1 MDTFSLQNIHPHQ
14 VEFMRQFEKQGGIA
28 FFLIFYSHKDL
39 LYLSLIHIS
48 MMYYDYSTD
57 GGKTYSE
64 LIPWPDLDIM
74 AGTYP
79 DTFTFS
85 LSFTKGE
92 TPVITVRG
100 YNQADL
106 FTESEPITFAK
117 PFVDQEKAC
126 LLYTSNSAYK
136 TSGGLHGVGSSV
148 VNALSTRL
156 TVRVKTGGCIY
167 EDRYERGNP
176 VLDLVDGLLP
186 IVGKTRETGT
196 TINFLPDDTIF
207 DKTRFKEEMC
217 IRDSILPMRGY
228 SFVTLKLASS

>member
-1 MDTFSLQNIHPHQ
+1 MEATATDYDCP
-14 VEFMRQFEKQGGIA
+14 
-28 FFLIFYSHKDL
+28 
-39 LYLSLIHIS
+39 

-117 PFVDQEKAC
+117 PFVDQEKAAEEARQGKPGC
-126 LLYTSNSAYK
+126 RRG
-136 TSGGLHGVGSSV
+136 SGFPH
-148 VNALSTRL
+148 
-156 TVRVKTGGCIY
+156 I
-167 EDRYERGNP
+167 GNP
-176 VLDLVDGLLP
+176 GDRRL
-186 IVGKTRETGT
+186 
-196 TINFLPDDTIF
+196 
-207 DKTRFKEEMC
+207 RFG
-217 IRDSILPMRGY
+217 DHHG
-228 SFVTLKLASS
+228 